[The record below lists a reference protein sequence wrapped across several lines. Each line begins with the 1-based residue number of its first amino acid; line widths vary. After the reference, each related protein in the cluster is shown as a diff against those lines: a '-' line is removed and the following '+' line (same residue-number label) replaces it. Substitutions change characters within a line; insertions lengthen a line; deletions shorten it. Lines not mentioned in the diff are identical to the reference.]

1 MSGTLKHSQPDS
13 CAISVLARDSQL
25 EAGWISDLKTL
36 QRGVGNA
43 LGNEV
48 HSFRNQVSPIVLV
61 DAKKAGWQSII
72 GDLDRDGKSVI
83 LVIEEREFFP
93 NAEDLHQVDD
103 VLVYPFRLAE
113 VLSKYRGHHER
124 VFQQELLVEVDQAHE
139 DLKSANEVLERIVQA
154 KTPKRF
160 TGIKGVNIM
169 SRHLSGLK
177 PGGDYF
183 DVFESERKDF
193 VNILLCDSSSYGLS
207 SAVLGMML
215 SSAARI
221 ANDAQMNTADWIRA
235 IYQELK
241 VTLGEKEHLSIFF
254 GRINRRDFSLHYQ
267 LFGTIEAFVVEKE
280 GECHSLEK
288 HGRRI
293 SAMSAP
299 EEGFE
304 KIIHLNPKDRIV
316 LLSDGFVNGVGGEF
330 YLQKIF
336 HQKLEQEPF
345 HLVNELSYQIK
356 SKLIPGET
364 FPGEDCSAI
373 VIDVENRVLRLAPT
387 G

>member
-1 MSGTLKHSQPDS
+1 MNQGL
-13 CAISVLARDSQL
+13 AISVLARDLKTQMQ
-25 EAGWISDLKTL
+25 WISELKAF

-43 LGNEV
+43 LGSEV
-48 HSFRNQVSPIVLV
+48 HAYHDQLTDFIFV
-61 DAKKAGWQSII
+61 DAKKVGWQQIL
-72 GDLDRDGKSVI
+72 GDLDREGKSVV
-83 LVIEEREFFP
+83 LVT
-93 NAEDLHQVDD
+93 EDHDFLPDPSDLKEVNDI
-103 VLVYPFRLAE
+103 LVYPFRLAE
-113 VLSKYRGHHER
+113 LLSKSRAHFSRLVQE
-124 VFQQELLVEVDQAHE
+124 ELLEEVVLAQD
-139 DLKSANEVLERIVQA
+139 DLKAANEVLERIVQA

-160 TGIKGVNIM
+160 TGIKGINIM

-193 VNILLCDSSSYGLS
+193 INILLCDSSSYGLS
-207 SAVLGMML
+207 SALLGMML

-221 ANDAQMNTADWIRA
+221 ASDAQMNTADWIKA

-254 GRINRRDFSLHYQ
+254 GRLNRRDFSLHYQ
-267 LFGTIEAFVVEKE
+267 LFGTIEAFIVEKE

-293 SAMSAP
+293 SGVTAP
-299 EEGFE
+299 SEGFE
-304 KIIHLNPKDRIV
+304 KVIHLNPKDRIV

-336 HQKLEQEPF
+336 HQKLEHEPF
-345 HLVNELSYQIK
+345 HLVNELTYQIK

-373 VIDVENRVLRLAPT
+373 VIDVDSRVLRLAPT

>member
-1 MSGTLKHSQPDS
+1 MQSSSNQKNILSF
-13 CAISVLARDSQL
+13 CVLASNIQV
-25 EAGWISDLKTL
+25 EMQWVSEIKSF
-36 QRGVGNA
+36 QRRGGNA
-43 LGNEV
+43 IGNEV
-48 HSFRNQVSPIVLV
+48 HSFHDQICTIVLV
-61 DAKKAGWQSII
+61 DTRRKGWQSII
-72 GDLDRDGKSVI
+72 SDLDRDGKSI
-83 LVIEEREFFP
+83 LLVIEESEFVP
-93 NAEDLHQVDD
+93 SATDLELVDD
-103 VLVYPFRLAE
+103 VLVYPFRMAE
-113 VLSKYRGHHER
+113 LLSKYRGHHER
-124 VFQQELLVEVDQAHE
+124 ALQA
-139 DLKSANEVLERIVQA
+139 DLIEETILAHGDLQAANEVLERIVHA

-160 TGIKGVNIM
+160 EGIKGVQIM
-169 SRHLSGLK
+169 SRHMSGLK

-207 SAVLGMML
+207 SALLGMML

-221 ANDAQMNTADWIRA
+221 ASDAKMSTADWIKA
-235 IYQELK
+235 IYEELK
-241 VTLGEKEHLSIFF
+241 TTLGEKEHLSIFF
-254 GRINRRDFSLHYQ
+254 GRINRVDFSLHYQ
-267 LFGTIEAFVVEKE
+267 LFGSIEAFVVEKG

-288 HGRRI
+288 HGGRI
-293 SAMSAP
+293 SAMNAP

-304 KIIHLNPKDRIV
+304 KVIHLSPKDRIV

-330 YLQKIF
+330 YLQKVF

-345 HLVNELSYQIK
+345 HLINELSYQIK

-373 VIDVENRVLRLAPT
+373 VIDVESRVLRLAPV

>member
-1 MSGTLKHSQPDS
+1 MSGSNRSEPQS
-13 CAISVLARDSQL
+13 IAISVLGRNPKV
-25 EAGWISDLKTL
+25 EAEWISEIKAF
-36 QRGVGNA
+36 QRSVESA
-43 LGNEV
+43 LGTDV
-48 HSFRNQVSPIVLV
+48 DSFRTQVHPLILV
-61 DAKKAGWQSII
+61 DARLQGWQDVVSS
-72 GDLDRDGKSVI
+72 LDRGGKTVI

-93 NAEDLHQVDD
+93 DAEDLHRVDD

-113 VLSKYRGHHER
+113 LLSKYRGHYQRSLHHELIHEMNR
-124 VFQQELLVEVDQAHE
+124 AQE
-139 DLKSANEVLERIVQA
+139 DLQSANETLERIVQA
-154 KTPKRF
+154 KTPKRYS
-160 TGIKGVNIM
+160 GIKGVNIM

-183 DVFESERKDF
+183 DVFESEQKDF
-193 VNILLCDSSSYGLS
+193 VNVLLCDSSSYGLS
-207 SAVLGMML
+207 SALLGMML
-215 SSAARI
+215 SSAAKI
-221 ANDAQMNTADWIRA
+221 ASDAKMNTVDWIQA

-267 LFGTIEAFVVEKE
+267 LFGTIEAFVVEKG
-280 GECHSLEK
+280 GECHPLEK
-288 HGRRI
+288 HGRWI
-293 SAMSAP
+293 SGLTP
-299 EEGFE
+299 PDPGFE
-304 KIIHLNPKDRIV
+304 KVIHLNPKDRIV

-345 HLVNELSYQIK
+345 HLVNELSYRIK
-356 SKLIPGET
+356 SKLVPGET

-373 VIDVENRVLRLAPT
+373 VMDVDNRVLRLAPT